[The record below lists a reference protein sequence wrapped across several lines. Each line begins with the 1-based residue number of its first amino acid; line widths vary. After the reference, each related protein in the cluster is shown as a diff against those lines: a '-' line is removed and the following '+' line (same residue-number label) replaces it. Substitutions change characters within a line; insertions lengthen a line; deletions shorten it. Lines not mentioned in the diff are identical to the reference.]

1 MARPMTLQHTLLTSH
16 CRAGLRTVAFW
27 LGVLPGLT
35 ALAQGP
41 QAVIEPHPARPVAT
55 PAPTALSAAYARWQA
70 PLTAFV
76 NADKEHLPG
85 HDGVLFVG
93 SSTIRLWTNLA
104 QDFRQVPVVINRG
117 FGGSTLA
124 DCSLFARELVVRYR
138 PKQVLVYA
146 GDNDLAEGQSPL
158 QVLESFVRFEK
169 TVRAELPDVRIDFIS
184 IKPSPS
190 REALIDKIR
199 TTNRL
204 IEGYVHMLPNTSY
217 IDIYTAMLD
226 EEGRPRPDLFRP
238 DRLHLNDNGYRL
250 WQSIIV
256 THLMVAA
263 ATLPEPH
270 ATAQSAPIPAA
281 PAAFVAPST
290 AGAAAPRSSASVMR
304 ATP

>member
-1 MARPMTLQHTLLTSH
+1 MTSLLH
-16 CRAGLRTVAFW
+16 I
-27 LGVLPGLT
+27 GVLGIALLSSFDT
-35 ALAQGP
+35 LAQGP
-41 QAVIEPHPARPVAT
+41 QPLVESHPSPAT
-55 PAPTALSAAYARWQA
+55 TATIAAYARWQG
-70 PLTAFV
+70 PLTDFV
-76 NADKEHLPG
+76 NADKQHLPG
-85 HDGVLFVG
+85 YDGVLFVG

-158 QVLESFVRFEK
+158 QVLESFIRFEK
-169 TVRAELPDVRIDFIS
+169 TVRAELPNVRIDFIS

-190 REALIDKIR
+190 RENLLDKIR

-204 IEGYVHMLPNTSY
+204 IAGYIHTLPNSAY
-217 IDIYTAMLD
+217 IDTYTPMLD
-226 EEGRPRPDLFRP
+226 EDGHPRVELFRP
-238 DRLHLNDNGYRL
+238 DRLHLNDSGYRL

-256 THLMVAA
+256 SHLMLAA
-263 ATLPEPH
+263 ATPATPAPVPPEAHLGVQSPAVSG
-270 ATAQSAPIPAA
+270 ATAVVPAA
-281 PAAFVAPST
+281 MPVVAGT
-290 AGAAAPRSSASVMR
+290 ALRSNPNVTR

>member
-1 MARPMTLQHTLLTSH
+1 VSRYHLGTMTFSFDVRYSSCRPLL
-16 CRAGLRTVAFW
+16 RASVLW
-27 LGVLPGLT
+27 LALLPCFS

-41 QAVIEPHPARPVAT
+41 QAVVEPRLPPAT
-55 PAPTALSAAYARWQA
+55 TAPIAAAVSAAYARWQG
-70 PLTAFV
+70 PLTDFV
-76 NADKEHLPG
+76 RADKEHLPG
-85 HDGVLFVG
+85 NDGVLFVG
-93 SSTIRLWTNLA
+93 SSTIRMWTNLA

-124 DCSLFARELVVRYR
+124 DCSLFARELVVRYK

-169 TVRAELPDVRIDFIS
+169 TVRAELPNVRIDFIS

-190 REALIDKIR
+190 REGLIDKIR

-204 IEGYVHMLPNTSY
+204 IAGYVHTLHNSAY
-217 IDIYTAMLD
+217 IDIYTPMLD
-226 EEGRPRPDLFRP
+226 EEGHPRVDLFRP
-238 DRLHLNDNGYRL
+238 DQLHLNDSGYRL

-256 THLMVAA
+256 SHLMVAA
-263 ATLPEPH
+263 ATPN
-270 ATAQSAPIPAA
+270 
-281 PAAFVAPST
+281 PSVT
-290 AGAAAPRSSASVMR
+290 R